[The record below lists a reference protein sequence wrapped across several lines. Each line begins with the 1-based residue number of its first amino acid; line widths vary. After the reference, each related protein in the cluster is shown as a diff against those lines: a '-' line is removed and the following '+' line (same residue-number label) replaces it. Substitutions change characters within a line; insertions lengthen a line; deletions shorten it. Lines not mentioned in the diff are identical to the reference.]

1 MSTSQAARYKR
12 QAQEFR
18 RRARGS
24 NEALEQA
31 IARITE
37 LEQGQANHDELTQE
51 VEGLYATAREGAFRA
66 EWEKA
71 ALALGVDPDRLDD
84 LWQLAGATPDPKH
97 PDAEPDPK
105 AIARHVKE
113 SLKTRA
119 WAKAATDDEEGKEGE
134 AGAETDEDGN
144 EIEKLVTALDLAPK
158 TKAKTETGAGTDGK
172 PVKTGT
178 GQGKTAAETGTKTGT
193 DGKLTAGEGKG
204 RGGRDDHKRQTLAE
218 KVDED
223 FAATGR
229 EDAYRI

>member
-1 MSTSQAARYKR
+1 MSTNQAARYKR
-12 QAQEFR
+12 LAQDSR
-18 RRARGS
+18 RRARDS

-37 LEQGQANHDELTQE
+37 LEQAQAGHDELAAE
-51 VEGLYATAREGAFRA
+51 VEGLYATAREGAHRA

-71 ALALGVDPDRLDD
+71 ALAQGVDPERLDD
-84 LWQLAGATPDPKH
+84 LWQLAGVEPDPKH

-105 AIARHVKE
+105 AIARHVKD

-119 WAKAATDDEEGKEGE
+119 WAKAADGDNDEEDEEGEE
-134 AGAETDEDGN
+134 AATDDGN
-144 EIEKLVTALDLAPK
+144 AIEKPVTALDLAPEKKSK
-158 TKAKTETGAGTDGK
+158 TGGAEAKPGTAG
-172 PVKTGT
+172 KTGT
-178 GQGKTAAETGTKTGT
+178 GTEKPAGTGA
-193 DGKLTAGEGKG
+193 GKLTAGEGKG

-229 EDAYRI
+229 EDAFRI

>member
-1 MSTSQAARYKR
+1 MSTNQAARYKR
-12 QAQEFR
+12 LAQDSR
-18 RRARGS
+18 RRYRES

-31 IARITE
+31 VARITE
-37 LEQGQANHDELTQE
+37 LEQSQAAHDELTQE
-51 VEGLYATAREGAFRA
+51 VEGLYATAREGALRS

-71 ALALGVDPDRLDD
+71 ALAAGVNPAALDD
-84 LWQLAGATPDPKH
+84 LWKVAGIEADPKH

-119 WAKAATDDEEGKEGE
+119 WAKAETDDEEGEV
-134 AGAETDEDGN
+134 GAQTDDDGN
-144 EIEKLVTALDLAPK
+144 EVEKLVTALDLAPK
-158 TKAKTETGAGTDGK
+158 TKTAKTETGTDGK

-178 GQGKTAAETGTKTGT
+178 GTEKPAGTGS
-193 DGKLTAGEGKG
+193 GKLTAGEGKG
-204 RGGRDDHKRQTLAE
+204 RGGRDDHKTKTIAE
-218 KVDED
+218 RVDED